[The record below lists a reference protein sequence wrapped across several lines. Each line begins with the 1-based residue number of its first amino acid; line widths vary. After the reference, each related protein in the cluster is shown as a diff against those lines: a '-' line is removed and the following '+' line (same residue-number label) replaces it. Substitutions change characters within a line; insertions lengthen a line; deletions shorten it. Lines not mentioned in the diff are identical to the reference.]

1 VGCGGLEGARV
12 NVKRRIGDRRGKP
25 RFDVVGELWGTLE
38 MVVGLAVRNASPAGA
53 LLESHV
59 PLAPDSVHLL
69 RLSGDERDT
78 GTRVQVRHVNPAA
91 AGASTYLIGVG
102 FLSPAP
108 SFARTV
114 AARIASAPSGVD
126 PAEA

>member
-1 VGCGGLEGARV
+1 LEGARV

-25 RFDVVGELWGTLE
+25 RYDVVGELWGTLE
-38 MVVGLAVRNASPAGA
+38 MAVRLTVRNASPAGA
-53 LLESHV
+53 LLESRV

-78 GTRVQVRHVNPAA
+78 ATRVQVRHVNPAA
-91 AGASTYLIGVG
+91 TGGSTYLIGVE

-108 SFARTV
+108 SFARAV
-114 AARIASAPSGVD
+114 AARIAVAPAGVD